1 MLLIAVKIMVL
12 VIMVYWWVPKST
24 MKYRTLKN
32 NRTRIMDG
40 EKFSFQKVIAV

>member
-1 MLLIAVKIMVL
+1 MVLIAVKVMVL
-12 VIMVYWWVPKST
+12 VIMVYWCVPEST

-40 EKFSFQKVIAV
+40 EKLSLQKIIAV